1 MLIWPNCPLWPNRI
15 AAHIWYRQFGSAT
28 NLKMTPQC
36 PVVRFVAE
44 QNCGIYMG
52 PTIPF
57 RHKPQDQP
65 SKVTLATNQ
74 TKISIKEFKSSGFPT
89 VTSYETHFCSA
100 TNLALS
106 NKKMWSKFI

>member
-1 MLIWPNCPLWPNRI
+1 
-15 AAHIWYRQFGSAT
+15 
-28 NLKMTPQC
+28 
-36 PVVRFVAE
+36 
-44 QNCGIYMG
+44 MG

-57 RHKPQDQP
+57 GHEPQDQP

-74 TKISIKEFKSSGFPT
+74 TKISIKDFKSSGFPT

-106 NKKMWSKFI
+106 NKKCGQNSFETFNF